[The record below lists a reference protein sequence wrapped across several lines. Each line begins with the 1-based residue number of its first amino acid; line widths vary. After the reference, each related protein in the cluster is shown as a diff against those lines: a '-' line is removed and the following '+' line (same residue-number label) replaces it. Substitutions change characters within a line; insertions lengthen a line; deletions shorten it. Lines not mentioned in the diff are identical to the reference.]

1 MDAGR
6 VHRAMGLVAIFR
18 HDDRERAGSACH
30 RHRAVPLPEKEL
42 AKIVLVVLA
51 AAAAYLLSG
60 HGGEAA
66 SMGVALAGV
75 LVLLY
80 NGERGPG
87 ARWFYLFY
95 PAHMLILGVW
105 NLLC

>member
-18 HDDRERAGSACH
+18 HDDRERAGSAC
-30 RHRAVPLPEKEL
+30 
-42 AKIVLVVLA
+42 
-51 AAAAYLLSG
+51 YLLSG